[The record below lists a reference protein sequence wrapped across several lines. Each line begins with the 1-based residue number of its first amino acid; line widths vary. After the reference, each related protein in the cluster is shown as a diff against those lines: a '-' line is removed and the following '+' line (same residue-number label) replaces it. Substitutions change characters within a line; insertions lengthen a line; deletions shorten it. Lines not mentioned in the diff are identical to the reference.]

1 VRHAIAAITIGLALA
16 GAAGPR
22 NPDMDRRPPRSTDLP
37 RPRDPA
43 IAVREELEAAR
54 RAGTVAAYDL
64 FIARHPEHRLAQVAR
79 RERAQLMRR
88 RPSS

>member
-1 VRHAIAAITIGLALA
+1 VLHPIAAITIGLALA

-22 NPDMDRRPPRSTDLP
+22 HPDMGPMPPRSTDLP
-37 RPRDPA
+37 RPRDPN

-54 RAGTVAAYDL
+54 HAGTVAAYDL

-79 RERAQLMRR
+79 RERTRLIRH